1 MSMANMKRSETTEQ
15 MGLFRWANNHVHVLP
30 ELRWM
35 YHVPNEGKRTNG
47 NILKAAGLKSGVP
60 DICLPIPRNGFHG
73 LYIEMKYGKNKATK
87 EQKEY
92 LAALDEYAYKT
103 AICYGAQEAME
114 TIVDYLQTPDGQNL
128 YVCLDAPWIGGCCCG
143 KMLAN
148 SRFIPDPACEG
159 CQRLEELEKRSEW
172 ESILDAMGKDVSQVI
187 KFHFQ
192 KLAMGP
198 CYVEQT
204 ELEEI
209 LQEIVDAAAA
219 EHKMDRITFD
229 QAARI
234 TDLAMETYQSGQKYK
249 NTKGI

>member
-1 MSMANMKRSETTEQ
+1 MSMANMTRSETTEQ

-60 DICLPIPRNGFHG
+60 DICLPLPRNGYHG

-92 LAALDEYAYKT
+92 LAALDEYGYKT

-143 KMLAN
+143 KCLRIQGLFRTRRARDAN
-148 SRFIPDPACEG
+148 AW
-159 CQRLEELEKRSEW
+159 KNWRSVANGNQYW
-172 ESILDAMGKDVSQVI
+172 M
-187 KFHFQ
+187 
-192 KLAMGP
+192 P
-198 CYVEQT
+198 W
-204 ELEEI
+204 
-209 LQEIVDAAAA
+209 
-219 EHKMDRITFD
+219 
-229 QAARI
+229 AR
-234 TDLAMETYQSGQKYK
+234 MFPR
-249 NTKGI
+249 

>member
-92 LAALDEYAYKT
+92 LAALDEYGYKT

-114 TIVDYLQTPDGQNL
+114 NAYPGYKFI
-128 YVCLDAPWIGGCCCG
+128 DA
-143 KMLAN
+143 
-148 SRFIPDPACEG
+148 E
-159 CQRLEELEKRSEW
+159 
-172 ESILDAMGKDVSQVI
+172 I
-187 KFHFQ
+187 KYN
-192 KLAMGP
+192 G
-198 CYVEQT
+198 VN
-204 ELEEI
+204 
-209 LQEIVDAAAA
+209 AAFY
-219 EHKMDRITFD
+219 IY
-229 QAARI
+229 AR
-234 TDLAMETYQSGQKYK
+234 MVR
-249 NTKGI
+249 N